1 MHEESYAVPTVM
13 AASEVPTAG
22 RHEQTAS
29 LYIAPEITDLRA
41 PFQYGRSGGSTLVQ
55 CTATI
60 AAGQPLESAIE
71 SVTRTAFSG
80 VTRGGGL
87 AQPLAGVDRHIA
99 VQLDNLTLAPP
110 ELGVGTGHIDAEA
123 DVDLRLRISV
133 YDGTGRLL
141 LRRPL
146 AAAGHGEIKPARS
159 TGCKLAGDIEAKA
172 IEDAIRK
179 LMQAYAQ
186 HILDAPELARTP
198 D

>member
-41 PFQYGRSGGSTLVQ
+41 PFQYGRSGGDVQ

-60 AAGQPLESAIE
+60 AAGQSLESAIE

-110 ELGVGTGHIDAEA
+110 ELGVGTGHVDAEA
-123 DVDLRLRISV
+123 NVDLRLRISV
-133 YDGTGRLL
+133 YDSTGRLL

-146 AAAGHGEIKPARS
+146 AAAGHGEMKPARS

-179 LMQAYAQ
+179 LMQAYAR
-186 HILDAPELARTP
+186 HILDAPELARTT